1 MADNSSGVK
10 SELPK
15 VDATVDVELDE
26 DISANFNNFNKFQ
39 LGVCLD
45 THVFVLNVSGI

>member
-10 SELPK
+10 SVLPK

-26 DISANFNNFNKFQ
+26 DISPISMISIN
-39 LGVCLD
+39 
-45 THVFVLNVSGI
+45 